1 MSLWLQDDVIS
12 DTVSEDSF
20 VTDVSITWDED
31 PDIELSSDAYDSDNL

>member
-20 VTDVSITWDED
+20 VLDVSITWDEE
-31 PDIELSSDAYDSDNL
+31 PGIELSFDAKDSDNI